1 MDPLKSIILRTNK
14 TGQNMP
20 REVQDATSCNV
31 NFKNFRTPLLPKGGK
46 TPLGLTPI
54 GPLALSSGLRP
65 SRVPPTVYFPPPTLN
80 VNENPVSLN
89 FAMNMKC
96 V

>member
-1 MDPLKSIILRTNK
+1 
-14 TGQNMP
+14 MP

-54 GPLALSSGLRP
+54 GPLALSLGLRP
-65 SRVPPTVYFPPPTLN
+65 ALMTPPIYFPL
-80 VNENPVSLN
+80 
-89 FAMNMKC
+89 
-96 V
+96 